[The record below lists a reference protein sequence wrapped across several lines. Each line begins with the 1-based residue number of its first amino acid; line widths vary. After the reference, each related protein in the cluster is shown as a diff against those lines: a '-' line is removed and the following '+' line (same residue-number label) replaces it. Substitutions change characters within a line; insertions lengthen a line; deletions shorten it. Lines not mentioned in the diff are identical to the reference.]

1 MLSNEEKIKT
11 IIQYFSWLESIIKIN
26 NDFAYT
32 DINISIE
39 NFVLKLLEIMGIGN
53 YENCNL
59 KKINYPY
66 IDLIDEKN
74 KIGIQIT
81 SETNSRKIKETLN
94 FNSTIK
100 LKFFLLDSSYKPRIK
115 TFSQYQNFSIDGDII
130 NFEKIIKLLKN
141 QEEKIDDVLNFLKSS
156 IILPVKLDD
165 LRKLFGGY
173 SKYQQETILR
183 DIENTCKKFVPTSIT
198 AKCIKHLEDKNLLIL
213 VGNPGVGKSY
223 NSKFLVA
230 KYLEIG
236 YKLLYS
242 PNKNLKDIL
251 QEYNDEEKFI
261 LFIDDIF
268 GSNNIDF
275 MSTISES
282 EIVSLLEN
290 TNRNLKIIINSRIS
304 FFNDVNQKYDK
315 IGRLGL
321 KPFVIETSQFTY
333 AEKARI
339 LIKHLKLSDIPQKCI
354 YNLFE
359 KGNFYIEK
367 ITNSLNIYRIIYHK
381 NYNPRLVELM
391 TRLDIINFDDNYIDK
406 FIENLENPYLIYDHS
421 YNNNLENNERLII
434 KAIYLKSVYRNNY
447 EVKVDSLYRI
457 ISQFNITEEEFKIS
471 LKKLEKSFVSIY
483 ASGNNFICKFYDP
496 SIMDYCINKFKE
508 SNDMII
514 FIDKVENKEELDNI
528 LLNDKIDIKKRK
540 QKVIELEYTNFEI
553 LKKMDASILK
563 DDEFATYIKDKIFSE
578 KNSFSYNEDCFL
590 REDFIA
596 ENEILERLSF
606 TSNIGKYIS
615 FSIDGFNNNI
625 TKIIIKNFSRF
636 SIKLQNQIIKCS
648 INEIDDLIDSEIRD
662 YIFSQDSKE
671 ACAEEI
677 LYSEYNDIKV
687 LIIKNLESD
696 GMSINLLN
704 EIEINLKS
712 FNMVEFEDY
721 IDDAFNEDNYINPN
735 VDNDT
740 LETINIVENFY
751 KSII

>member
-1 MLSNEEKIKT
+1 MLE
-11 IIQYFSWLESIIKIN
+11 
-26 NDFAYT
+26 
-32 DINISIE
+32 
-39 NFVLKLLEIMGIGN
+39 
-53 YENCNL
+53 
-59 KKINYPY
+59 
-66 IDLIDEKN
+66 
-74 KIGIQIT
+74 
-81 SETNSRKIKETLN
+81 
-94 FNSTIK
+94 
-100 LKFFLLDSSYKPRIK
+100 
-115 TFSQYQNFSIDGDII
+115 
-130 NFEKIIKLLKN
+130 N

-251 QEYNDEEKFI
+251 QEYNDKEKFI

-275 MSTISES
+275 MSTISDS

-333 AEKARI
+333 TEKARI
-339 LIKHLKLSDIPQKCI
+339 LIKHLKLSNIPKKCI

-359 KGNFYIEK
+359 KGKFYIK
-367 ITNSLNIYRIIYHK
+367 NITNPLNIYRIIFHK
-381 NYNPRLVELM
+381 NYNPRLVDLM
-391 TRLDIINFDDNYIDK
+391 TRLDFINFDDNYIDK
-406 FIENLENPYLIYDHS
+406 FIENLDNPYLIYDHS

-434 KAIYLKSVYRNNY
+434 KAIYLKSVYKNNY

-483 ASGNNFICKFYDP
+483 ASGNNLICKFYDP

-508 SNDMII
+508 SNDMAI

-528 LLNDKIDIKKRK
+528 LLNDKIDVKKRK
-540 QKVIELEYTNFEI
+540 KKIIELDYTNFEI
-553 LKKMDASILK
+553 LKKMDVSILK
-563 DDEFATYIKDKIFSE
+563 DDEFATYIKEKIFSE

-590 REDFIA
+590 KESFIE
-596 ENEILERLSF
+596 ENEILNRLSF

-625 TKIIIKNFSRF
+625 TKIIIKNFSSF

-648 INEIDDLIDSEIRD
+648 INEIDDLIDSEIRE

-671 ACAEEI
+671 VCTEEI
-677 LYSEYNDIKV
+677 LYSEYDDIKT
-687 LIIKNLESD
+687 LIMKNLEND
-696 GMSINLLN
+696 GMNINLLN
-704 EIEINLKS
+704 EIEMNLKS
-712 FNMVEFEDY
+712 FSMIEFEDY
-721 IDDAFNEDNYINPN
+721 IDDAFNEDNYINTN
-735 VDNDT
+735 VDNDA
-740 LETINIVENFY
+740 LETISIIENYY

>member
-1 MLSNEEKIKT
+1 MLSSEEKIKT

-39 NFVLKLLEIMGIGN
+39 NFVLKLLEIMKIGN

-81 SETNSRKIKETLN
+81 SETNSKKIKETLN

-100 LKFFLLDSSYKPRIK
+100 LRFFLLDSSYKPRIK
-115 TFSQYQNFSIDGDII
+115 TFSQYPNFSIDSDII
-130 NFEKIIKLLKN
+130 NFEKIIKLLEN

-251 QEYNDEEKFI
+251 QEYNDKEKFI

-275 MSTISES
+275 MSTISDS

-333 AEKARI
+333 TEKARI
-339 LIKHLKLSDIPQKCI
+339 LIKHLKLSNIPKKCI

-359 KGNFYIEK
+359 KGKFYIK
-367 ITNSLNIYRIIYHK
+367 NITNPLNIYRIIFHK
-381 NYNPRLVELM
+381 NYNPRLVDLM
-391 TRLDIINFDDNYIDK
+391 TRLDFINFDDNYIDK
-406 FIENLENPYLIYDHS
+406 FIENLDNPYLIYDHS

-434 KAIYLKSVYRNNY
+434 KAIYLKSVYKNNY

-483 ASGNNFICKFYDP
+483 ASGNNLICKFYDP

-508 SNDMII
+508 SNDMAI

-528 LLNDKIDIKKRK
+528 LLNDKIDVKKRK
-540 QKVIELEYTNFEI
+540 KKIIELDYTNFEI
-553 LKKMDASILK
+553 LKKMDVSILK
-563 DDEFATYIKDKIFSE
+563 DDEFATYIKEKIFSE

-590 REDFIA
+590 KESFIE
-596 ENEILERLSF
+596 ENEILNRLSF

-625 TKIIIKNFSRF
+625 TKIIIKNFSSF

-648 INEIDDLIDSEIRD
+648 INEIDDLIDSEIRE

-671 ACAEEI
+671 VCTEEI
-677 LYSEYNDIKV
+677 LYSEYDDIKT
-687 LIIKNLESD
+687 LIMKNLEND
-696 GMSINLLN
+696 GMNINLLN
-704 EIEINLKS
+704 EIEMNLKS
-712 FNMVEFEDY
+712 FSMIEFEDY
-721 IDDAFNEDNYINPN
+721 IDDAFNEDNYINTN
-735 VDNDT
+735 VDNDA
-740 LETINIVENFY
+740 LETISIIENYY